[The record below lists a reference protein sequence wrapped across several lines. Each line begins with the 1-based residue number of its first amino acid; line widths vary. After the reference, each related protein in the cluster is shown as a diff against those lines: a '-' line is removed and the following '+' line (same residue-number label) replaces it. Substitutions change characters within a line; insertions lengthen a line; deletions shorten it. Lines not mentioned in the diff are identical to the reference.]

1 MRDFVVP
8 GPPARIVFGPECVSS
23 FGAAEIRALGCR
35 RLLVVG
41 SPRALTSTP
50 ALVAL
55 QAEIKD
61 LVVGILKDVEGQ
73 VSMKVLT
80 DKANEVANV
89 DADGLLVIGGGS
101 PLGWAKALVR
111 LWSQISPMMSSTRL
125 VIVSIPTTYSGSEV
139 TAYHGVSLTAHG
151 KTHKFAVR
159 NPVVRPA
166 LVLYDAHLLQG
177 LPRALA
183 ISSLFNAL
191 AHAFEALWVSRMPS
205 PQSQWAARTSI
216 ETVFKYLPALDTT
229 DQKSEKGLEVVNEL
243 LYAAYL
249 GAHSLDAED
258 LGLQHRLAH
267 VLGGTYKLPHAE
279 VHMLLLPHVIRYYEE
294 IWAAAAKNPT
304 PLTGLE
310 LPSSSSS
317 SGLGMA
323 SRLFDLQ
330 RTLLRSQ
337 PPLNLKDLG
346 LQESDLEGVI
356 DALIEHDGLPK
367 NPEFPW
373 AKPALLTLLQH
384 AWLGE
389 RPPSEGQ
396 TQSTSDSSLVLTPR
410 VPYLSDDD
418 FQAQDPEAAAKI
430 MARRQ
435 GQLLNLDRVLMHAP
449 AVAQGWNAM
458 FGSLRSGLQ
467 LVDGRLRELV
477 ILRVAVL
484 NRAYYEYF
492 QHYPVLLA
500 EGGTAAEAE
509 ALGDWRGEAA
519 RETFGDRDR
528 AVLAYVDEMTRH
540 VQVQQATADAL
551 RAVLPLENAESFVV
565 ELTALCAGYNMV
577 SRFLEALQ
585 LTPETTDPA
594 ALPRMPVDG
603 GDQRQQISCAK
614 RKWRK
619 KINEPK

>member
-1 MRDFVVP
+1 M
-8 GPPARIVFGPECVSS
+8 
-23 FGAAEIRALGCR
+23 
-35 RLLVVG
+35 
-41 SPRALTSTP
+41 
-50 ALVAL
+50 
-55 QAEIKD
+55 
-61 LVVGILKDVEGQ
+61 
-73 VSMKVLT
+73 
-80 DKANEVANV
+80 DKANELSSVN
-89 DADGLLVIGGGS
+89 ADGLLVLGGGS
-101 PLGWAKALVR
+101 PLGLAKALAR
-111 LWSQISPMMSSTRL
+111 LWSQISSMMSSPRL
-125 VIVSIPTTYSGSEV
+125 LIVSIPTTYSGSEV
-139 TAYHGVSLTAHG
+139 TSYHGVALTAHG
-151 KTHKFAVR
+151 QTHKIAVR
-159 NPVVRPA
+159 NHVVRPS
-166 LVLYDAHLLQG
+166 LVLYDSQLLQG

-191 AHAFEALWVSRMPS
+191 AHAFEALWVRSAPA
-205 PQSQWAARTSI
+205 PQSQRAARTSI
-216 ETVFKYLPALDTT
+216 EIICKYLPALDTT
-229 DQKSEKGLEVVNEL
+229 DQDSEEGLEVVNEL

-249 GAHSLDAED
+249 GAHSLEKED

-279 VHMLLLPHVIRYYEE
+279 AHMLLLPHVIRFYEE
-294 IWAAAAKNPT
+294 TWAAAGKNPT
-304 PLTGLE
+304 PLTGLQ
-310 LPSSSSS
+310 LPCFSSSP
-317 SGLGMA
+317 GLGMA
-323 SRLFDLQ
+323 TRVFDLQ

-337 PPLNLKDLG
+337 PPLNLEDLG
-346 LQESDLEGVI
+346 LPESDLGGVI

-367 NPEFPW
+367 DPEFPW

-384 AWLGE
+384 AWAGE
-389 RPPSEGQ
+389 RPPSEEQ
-396 TQSTSDSSLVLTPR
+396 TQSSSGASLLLTPR
-410 VPYLSDDD
+410 VSYLSDDG
-418 FQAQDPEAAAKI
+418 FHAQDPEAAAKI
-430 MARRQ
+430 VARRQ
-435 GQLLNLDRVLMHAP
+435 GQLLNLDRVLMHSP

-458 FGSLRSGLQ
+458 FGSLRSGLR

-519 RETFGDRDR
+519 REMFGERDR

-551 RAVLPLENAESFVV
+551 RAVLPVENAESFAV

-594 ALPRMPVDG
+594 ILPRMPEDV
-603 GDQRQQISCAK
+603 GDQRQQ
-614 RKWRK
+614 R
-619 KINEPK
+619 

>member
-1 MRDFVVP
+1 MREFVVT
-8 GPPARIVFGPECVSS
+8 GPPARIVFGPGCVSS
-23 FGAAEIRALGCR
+23 VGAAEIRATGCR
-35 RLLVVG
+35 RLLVLG

-61 LVVGILKDVEGQ
+61 LVVGIIQDVKGS
-73 VSMKVLT
+73 VSTKVLA

-101 PLGWAKALVR
+101 PLGLAKALAR
-111 LWSQISPMMSSTRL
+111 LRSQVSPMMSSARL
-125 VIVSIPTTYSGSEV
+125 AIISIPTTYSGSEV
-139 TAYHGVSLTAHG
+139 TAYHGVTLTAHG
-151 KTHKFAVR
+151 QTHKFAVR
-159 NPVVRPA
+159 NQLVRPI
-166 LVLYDAHLLQG
+166 LVLYDAHLFAG

-191 AHAFEALWVSRMPS
+191 AHAFEALWCTPS
-205 PQSQWAARTSI
+205 PQSMRSARTSI
-216 ETVFKYLPALDTT
+216 EIICKYLPALDRT
-229 DQKSEKGLEVVNEL
+229 DQDSEEGLETVNEL
-243 LYAAYL
+243 LFAAYL
-249 GAHSLDAED
+249 GARSLDESD

-279 VHMLLLPHVIRYYEE
+279 VHMLLLPHVIRFYEE
-294 IWAAAAKNPT
+294 AWVNAGKNPT

-310 LPSSSSS
+310 FPSCSSSSP
-317 SGLGMA
+317 GLGMA
-323 SRLFDLQ
+323 TRVFDLQ
-330 RTLLRSQ
+330 RTLLRS
-337 PPLNLKDLG
+337 PSPLNLQQLG
-346 LQESDLEGVI
+346 LLESDLEGVI

-367 NPEFPW
+367 DPEFPW

-384 AWLGE
+384 AWSGE
-389 RPPSEGQ
+389 RPPSEGE
-396 TQSTSDSSLVLTPR
+396 TQSSSGSSLLLTPR
-410 VPYLSDDD
+410 VSYLSDDD
-418 FQAQDPEAAAKI
+418 FHAQDPEAAAKI
-430 MARRQ
+430 VARRQ
-435 GQLLNLDRVLMHAP
+435 GQLLKLDRVLMHAP

-458 FGSLRSGLQ
+458 FGSLRSGLR

-519 RETFGDRDR
+519 RELFGERDR
-528 AVLAYVDEMTRH
+528 TVLAYVDEMTRH

-551 RAVLPLENAESFVV
+551 RAVLPMETAESFVV

-585 LTPETTDPA
+585 LTPETTDPPT
-594 ALPRMPVDG
+594 LPRMPADV
-603 GDQRQQISCAK
+603 GDQRQQL
-614 RKWRK
+614 
-619 KINEPK
+619 